1 MSISEVTITSHDDAR
16 TPPHKP
22 VLKVSMDERTV
33 TYEIWDDEIG
43 SALARVV
50 VSQDDNL
57 ETLNFLSGYA
67 HRLRAAAGDLDG

>member
-1 MSISEVTITSHDDAR
+1 
-16 TPPHKP
+16 
-22 VLKVSMDERTV
+22 MDERTV

-67 HRLRAAAGDLDG
+67 HRLQAAAGDLDG